1 MRPEWF
7 EQCLMGKLYLH
18 GIDPPSC
25 VARVVAICYGSNCQ
39 GWHVTKRFQCNAN
52 NLFTFQSDFSTN
64 SFFLAVVS
72 LERACS
78 FTIDVF
84 WWRWTSAYH
93 VTPLSLCQ
101 DPLINNNWKL
111 FKGHFDPVWSEFVA
125 GKIRYISQHVWPCSS
140 SISWHLGNFFTEL
153 VTWHPSATQAF
164 PHTLQNNLLPR
175 QRQFDENSL

>member
-1 MRPEWF
+1 MNF
-7 EQCLMGKLYLH
+7 YL
-18 GIDPPSC
+18 SC
-25 VARVVAICYGSNCQ
+25 DA
-39 GWHVTKRFQCNAN
+39 F
-52 NLFTFQSDFSTN
+52 
-64 SFFLAVVS
+64 
-72 LERACS
+72 
-78 FTIDVF
+78 
-84 WWRWTSAYH
+84 
-93 VTPLSLCQ
+93 LSLCQ

-175 QRQFDENSL
+175 QRQFDENSFQYCITVENILLSIFSEQWVSKADRVYCRKFWVLIPMNLWRTLKADQCICWWNV